1 MDHFCQI
8 SICPGE
14 GRLSVHMTSN
24 YNPVINSPLADIL
37 PIFSVSSYG
46 INSCRWTAQKFKTLS
61 VEDQNKKKII
71 VNDDRSK
78 ILMFYMIV
86 GREAYC
92 VHWKNIQQDN
102 KRWCIQQVSSI
113 WANWKSYCSLQRERV
128 GYTFV
133 IRKLQYQ
140 MKVSIV

>member
-1 MDHFCQI
+1 MDQFCQI

-37 PIFSVSSYG
+37 PTQCPLMGLIPVGRQLNSS
-46 INSCRWTAQKFKTLS
+46 RTLS
-61 VEDQNKKKII
+61 VEDQNKEKII

-78 ILMFYMIV
+78 ILIFYMIV

-92 VHWKNIQQDN
+92 VHW
-102 KRWCIQQVSSI
+102 
-113 WANWKSYCSLQRERV
+113 
-128 GYTFV
+128 
-133 IRKLQYQ
+133 
-140 MKVSIV
+140 